1 MFKFIVTIVVLLIAG
16 AALWWTGLLSQWVP
30 SIPTYSALMGT
41 NATTTEQTPQTPT
54 NNTEQQPVND
64 LPTATNDASDDALAK
79 DAAAMDAEL
88 TVLAGDSASAQ
99 NSLNDKPVT
108 QEY

>member
-1 MFKFIVTIVVLLIAG
+1 MFKFIVTLAVLLAIG
-16 AALWWTGLLSQWVP
+16 GGLWYVGLLSEWIP
-30 SIPTYSALMGT
+30 SIPTPSKVFST
-41 NATTTEQTPQTPT
+41 NTATTTEQTPTPQQ
-54 NNTEQQPVND
+54 NQQQQPVND

-79 DAAAMDAEL
+79 DSASIDAEL
-88 TVLAGDSASAQ
+88 TALSTDDSNAQ